1 MHRLLPAKNHL
12 KECSVSL
19 NKFASDLRNRKG
31 SLSIVMYVEDIG
43 LFHVTS
49 LKSVRS
55 RCKFS
60 ICHNENGSSYDNG
73 QIRFAKNKEE
83 KLRKVRTIL
92 DVIQAP
98 SSFIFLGASMFLTSI
113 LLFPFLP
120 FSPNIYIVKR
130 ERQSSNNKICHEMPN
145 VYKTLSN

>member
-92 DVIQAP
+92 DTLFKHHRLSYQFDSV
-98 SSFIFLGASMFLTSI
+98 
-113 LLFPFLP
+113 LLLSWRFYVFDFYSLIS
-120 FSPNIYIVKR
+120 FSPLFSQYLYSK
-130 ERQSSNNKICHEMPN
+130 EAKF
-145 VYKTLSN
+145 K